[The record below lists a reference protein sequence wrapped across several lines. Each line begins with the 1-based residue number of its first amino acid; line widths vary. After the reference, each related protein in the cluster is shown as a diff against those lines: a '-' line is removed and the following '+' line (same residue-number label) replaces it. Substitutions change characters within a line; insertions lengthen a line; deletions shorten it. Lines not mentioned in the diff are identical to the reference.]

1 MLVYISSS
9 TVHLYR
15 LFFGH
20 KPVVAAAAAAAEG
33 EEEMGDVGGVAV
45 WFSLYLVCEVNSTK

>member
-1 MLVYISSS
+1 MLVFISSS
-9 TVHLYR
+9 TVHLCR
-15 LFFGH
+15 LFFGR

>member
-1 MLVYISSS
+1 MFISSS
-9 TVHLYR
+9 IVPLCR

-20 KPVVAAAAAAAEG
+20 MPVVAAAAAATEG

-45 WFSLYLVCEVNSTK
+45 WFSLYLVFEVNSTK

>member
-1 MLVYISSS
+1 VFISSS
-9 TVHLYR
+9 TVHLCR
-15 LFFGH
+15 LFFGR

>member
-1 MLVYISSS
+1 MYISSS

-33 EEEMGDVGGVAV
+33 EEEMGDVGALAV

>member
-1 MLVYISSS
+1 MLVFISSS
-9 TVHLYR
+9 TVPLCR

-20 KPVVAAAAAAAEG
+20 KPVVAAAAAATEG

-45 WFSLYLVCEVNSTK
+45 WFSLYLVFEVNSTK